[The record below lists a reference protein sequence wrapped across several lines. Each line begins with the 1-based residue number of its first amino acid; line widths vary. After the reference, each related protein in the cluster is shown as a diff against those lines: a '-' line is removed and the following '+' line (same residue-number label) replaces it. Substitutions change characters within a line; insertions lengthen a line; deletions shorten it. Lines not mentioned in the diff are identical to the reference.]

1 MTSTTHNADSQ
12 TQPTGETK
20 TMTDANANANANATT
35 QGTENVTTDTQLA
48 QETDAVPEHMAT
60 QAQLRDVYL
69 AKRRDLQTYVDRLRR
84 NQKGAAAARE
94 EAETSDTR
102 WRELLREN
110 DGEVT
115 REVRQLKRAVTDNRE
130 TAEELEAL
138 AAELEKE
145 YETRNIDVIEARQA
159 YGSAAYKA
167 RRIELHKKFDRALA
181 SVIATPEGQALIDV
195 MGPMQEMLGRDTR
208 DSYEGLYRAGVVSDS
223 YHAAIQAE
231 AKNRLPVL
239 LASRLRKGRDE
250 AMRPVVAEDDPLE
263 TLKTIPQLDCER
275 EYDGPRDLLQLEMR
289 RRRRI
294 LEEQRTGRVQ
304 R

>member
-1 MTSTTHNADSQ
+1 MTDTTHNANSH
-12 TQPTGETK
+12 TRPTGETE
-20 TMTDANANANANATT
+20 TMTDANANATT
-35 QGTENVTTDTQLA
+35 QGTENVNIDANDTSNA
-48 QETDAVPEHMAT
+48 QESDTVPEHMAT

-69 AKRRDLQTYVDRLRR
+69 AKRKDLQTYVDRLRR

-130 TAEELEAL
+130 TAEELEAM

-145 YETRNIDVIEARQA
+145 YETRNIDVIEARTA

-167 RRIELHKKFDRALA
+167 KRIELRKKFDNALA
-181 SVIATPEGQALIDV
+181 AVIATPEGQALIDV
-195 MGPMQEMLGRDTR
+195 MHPMQEMLERDTR
-208 DSYEGLYRAGVVSDS
+208 DSYQGLYQAGVVSDS

-239 LASRLRKGRDE
+239 LSSRLRKGQDE

-275 EYDGPRDLLQLEMR
+275 EYKGPTNALQLEMR